1 MGQQEMQIKN
11 PARGGVLYLIWRGW
25 EDYSGLWPSPLRGR
39 RRFAPAFLNL
49 LRGFR
54 SNLLSVQILS
64 DSEICK

>member
-25 EDYSGLWPSPLRGR
+25 EDYSGLRPSPLRGR
-39 RRFAPAFLNL
+39 RRIATAFLNP